1 MGRRKKVYEEGRR
14 KKDKGRY
21 KKERMIRK
29 KGRGVRET
37 VNKKGRGRTYHV
49 TH

>member
-1 MGRRKKVYEEGRR
+1 MGRRKNIRGREK